1 MFDIIL
7 GLIGIL
13 APAGLLVAAIRRW
26 LDPMPWRV
34 AGLMLALTL
43 LFLGRVVFTA
53 QSPLPL
59 DAAAKGYPIRG
70 VVGDIEVANSNTSET
85 ARQVLPW
92 FAAVKDAFQAGRAP
106 LWDRHSLSGHPL
118 LGYGQAAP
126 FSPFFLSTIYV
137 PLPRQMLSM
146 AALKLFVAML
156 FGCLLLRREGLGWSV
171 SILGSMVFACSLF
184 QVVFLY
190 YPLTSVSALLPALLY
205 SVSRLLD
212 RPESAS
218 IVALALVTAGILSG
232 GHPESA
238 LHAAAAA
245 AGWLVLEAV
254 APRQSHYWRPALRGT
269 ALAVAVGVLLSSPAW
284 LPIIEHIPVSMRN
297 TEASPAERSG
307 HTARLDVRAA
317 ALFVNPDHF
326 GHPARGTWDY
336 KSNYAETA
344 SLYIGLLPIVL
355 LLTAGLSRRS
365 GRRDRVLLLGC
376 VVGLLIAADWTPI
389 AHLVNATPPFSLA
402 ANARLRFVVTL
413 LAAVAAARF
422 LGRLDR
428 RDYPWLAISTAIV
441 MIAWFWLGR
450 SQALMA
456 SSSLGPA
463 ALIGLWLAIGVHSIP
478 RFRSLP
484 VAALAAPLVFLELA
498 ALNAAFHPPR
508 DERLYAPDLPIVDA
522 IRDHSAGTGPFRVTG
537 RDWTL
542 LPDLATHYGLEDIR
556 GVDPLASSAYVEVLD
571 GTAKRHPRWRN
582 VRLIRRF
589 PQPILDFLNVRY
601 VLTEPGRRLS
611 DRFEHLYSGPD
622 GELYFNPHALP
633 RFFVPTCLQERNN
646 TTLVENL
653 TEIGNLGRTVLVESL
668 DRGRLQPNPR
678 ATITSIEDDGFGR
691 FRFATVAEDP
701 TLVAS
706 SLPNVPGWHL
716 GLNGEDAPIRKIN
729 GAFVGFTVPAGRT
742 EVDLRYHPRT
752 FDIGLVLALIGI
764 AALVVIS
771 RAAGFQNPA

>member
-7 GLIGIL
+7 GLIGII

-70 VVGDIEVANSNTSET
+70 VVGEVEVANSNTSET

-92 FAAVKDAFQAGRAP
+92 TAAVKSAIRAGRAP

-171 SILGSMVFACSLF
+171 SILGSMVFAYSLF
-184 QVVFLY
+184 HVVFLY
-190 YPLTSVSALLPALLY
+190 YPLTSVTALLPALLY

-212 RPESAS
+212 RPEPAS

-245 AGWLVLEAV
+245 AGWLALEAV
-254 APRQSHYWRPALRGT
+254 APRQSHNWHPALRGT
-269 ALAVAVGVLLSSPAW
+269 ALAVAVGVLLSSTAW
-284 LPIIEHIPVSMRN
+284 LPIIEQIPESMRK
-297 TEASPAERSG
+297 TEAGPTERSG
-307 HTARLDVRAA
+307 HTERLDVRAA
-317 ALFVNPDHF
+317 ALLVNPDHF

-336 KSNYAETA
+336 RSNYAEMA
-344 SLYIGLLPIVL
+344 SLYMGLVPIAL

-365 GRRDRVLLLGC
+365 GRRDRMLLLGC
-376 VVGLLIAADWTPI
+376 GVGLLFAADWTPI
-389 AHLVNATPPFSLA
+389 AHLVNSTPPFSLA

-413 LAAVAAARF
+413 LAAVAAARC

-428 RDYPWLAISTAIV
+428 KDLPWLAISTTAV
-441 MIAWFWLGR
+441 MIAWFWLGQSETER
-450 SQALMA
+450 A
-456 SSSLGPA
+456 SSYLGPT
-463 ALIGLWLAIGVHSIP
+463 ALLGLWLAIAVHSIP
-478 RFRSLP
+478 RFRVIP
-484 VAALAAPLVFLELA
+484 VAALAVPLVFLELA

-508 DERLYAPDLPIVDA
+508 DERLYAPDLPIVNA
-522 IRDHSAGTGPFRVTG
+522 IRDHSAGRGPFRVTG

-571 GTAKRHPRWRN
+571 STAKRHPRWRN
-582 VRLIRRF
+582 VRLIQRF

-601 VLTEPGRRLS
+601 VLTEPGRRLPPP
-611 DRFEHLYSGPD
+611 FEHQARERVVAVYANRKKIFIIYQVDIVARVILLN
-622 GELYFNPHALP
+622 ELSLQNQGV
-633 RFFVPTCLQERNN
+633 FF
-646 TTLVENL
+646 
-653 TEIGNLGRTVLVESL
+653 
-668 DRGRLQPNPR
+668 
-678 ATITSIEDDGFGR
+678 
-691 FRFATVAEDP
+691 
-701 TLVAS
+701 
-706 SLPNVPGWHL
+706 
-716 GLNGEDAPIRKIN
+716 
-729 GAFVGFTVPAGRT
+729 
-742 EVDLRYHPRT
+742 
-752 FDIGLVLALIGI
+752 
-764 AALVVIS
+764 
-771 RAAGFQNPA
+771 